1 MELLIALL
9 PIAILLTGLIGLK
22 MSPHKAG
29 ALALIAAIC
38 GGYLVFGVGIEGLAI
53 TVGKGLALAIHVLLI
68 IWMAVFLYNFVTET
82 GALSVIKGSIVSVFH
97 DRFIQFLMLAWLFSS
112 FLQGIAGF
120 GVPVAIVT
128 PILIS
133 LGFDPLTSAC
143 AVLLGHSWAI
153 TFGSMGS
160 SFLTLSL
167 VTGLSP
173 QLLGPWLV
181 LFDVFAMIAT
191 GLAVS
196 FLYGGIK
203 GVVKGFWLV
212 LGISMVMSLSLYGV
226 ISAGLVSIGGLLAAL
241 TGIVAIYLYSRLV
254 SKDGSSVK
262 DAAALGK
269 KDGLTFFEAVLPY
282 SLVVFFSLMF
292 YLIPLGSIG
301 LAFSFPGYST
311 GLGVVVEA
319 AKSYAKVKLFA
330 HPAPIILYSSIIS
343 IIYYSMRVKSWKR
356 DNLPNMLR
364 LTVKKCIGTTLS
376 LFFLIPMALVMMD
389 SGMIEKLAGGAAE
402 VTGRLFPLVSPLI
415 GVLGSFITGSN
426 TNSNVIFGSF
436 QQSVA
441 QKLAVSEQIMCAA
454 QSIGAS
460 VGCSLGPTQVLLGT
474 TSAKLDGK
482 EHLVYKRILFITL
495 GIALILG
502 VLNLSLMLIVG

>member
-1 MELLIALL
+1 MELLIALV
-9 PIAILLTGLIGLK
+9 PIAILLTGLIVLK

-29 ALALIAAIC
+29 ALALIAALS
-38 GGYLVFGVGIEGLAI
+38 GAYLIYGVDFGGLAVTI
-53 TVGKGLALAIHVLLI
+53 GKGLALAIHVLLI
-68 IWMAVFLYNFVTET
+68 IWMAVFLYSFVSET
-82 GALSVIKGSIVSVFH
+82 GALNTIKGSIVSVIQ
-97 DRFIQFLMLAWLFSS
+97 DKFIQFLMLSWLFSS

-133 LGFDPLTSAC
+133 LGFNPLMSAC

-160 SFLTLSL
+160 SYLTLSL
-167 VTGLSP
+167 VTGLSA

-181 LFDVFAMIAT
+181 LFDVFAMVAT

-196 FLYGGIK
+196 YIYGGIK
-203 GVVKGFWLV
+203 GVAKGFWLV
-212 LGISMVMSLSLYGV
+212 LGISAVMSLSLYGV

-241 TGIVAIYLYSRLV
+241 SGIIAIFLYSRIK
-254 SKDGSSVK
+254 SGDAGSPEGAGYPRGQGS
-262 DAAALGK
+262 L
-269 KDGLTFFEAVLPY
+269 LFLEAILPY
-282 SLVVFFSLMF
+282 GLVVFFSLLF
-292 YLIPLGSIG
+292 YLLPLGGIG
-301 LAFSFPGYST
+301 FAFRFPGYST

-319 AKSYAKVKLFA
+319 ARSYAKVKLFA

-343 IIYYSMRVKSWKR
+343 IIYYKARVKSWR
-356 DNLPNMLR
+356 SDSLPAMLKM
-364 LTVKKCIGTTLS
+364 TVKKCLGTTLS

-389 SGMIEKLAGGAAE
+389 SGMIEKLAGEAAG

-441 QKLAVSEQIMCAA
+441 QKLAVSELIMCAA

-474 TSAKLDGK
+474 TSAKLEGQ
-482 EHLVYKRILFITL
+482 EHLVYRKILFITL
-495 GIALILG
+495 GIALVLG
-502 VLNLSLMLIVG
+502 VVNLTLTLIVG